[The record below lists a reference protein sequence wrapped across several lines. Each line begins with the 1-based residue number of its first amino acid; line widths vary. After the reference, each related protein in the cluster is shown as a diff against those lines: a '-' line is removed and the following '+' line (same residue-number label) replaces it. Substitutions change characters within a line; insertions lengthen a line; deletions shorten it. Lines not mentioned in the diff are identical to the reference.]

1 MPRLSVWMLRGALAA
16 LLAGSLP
23 GGWLLSLEPGLDRLS
38 PGFREAHI
46 VLMLFGW
53 LAPFVLGVAY
63 WMLPRYPTAPERGQ
77 PALGWMVYGMYQ
89 TGLLLAVAG
98 ALAASPGLAS
108 RGQLLLAAAGLS
120 FLMLLWNRVRP
131 FGAR

>member
-1 MPRLSVWMLRGALAA
+1 
-16 LLAGSLP
+16 
-23 GGWLLSLEPGLDRLS
+23 
-38 PGFREAHI
+38 
-46 VLMLFGW
+46 MLFGW

-63 WMLPRYPTAPERGQ
+63 WMLPRYPTARERGQ
-77 PALGWMVYGMYQ
+77 PALGWVVYGVYQ
-89 TGLLLAVAG
+89 TGLLSAVAG

-108 RGQLLLAAAGLS
+108 RGQLLLAAAGLG